1 MSLSS
6 EKISIQN
13 KIELRSPS
21 RRLYTRPWPKHSTN
35 MTNEDEEMEEW
46 MIVLLLKKGARWG
59 DLAVFTFAE
68 NLEILSKPSK
78 RDPPDLVS
86 IITTVRKPPPLALT
100 VSPEPQTEKPPEKKK
115 TFTDKLAQFSLKKK
129 TSCMVQC
136 ATCSFA
142 RNTKP
147 SEHFTEAQKAHCCI
161 LCSMTGGKKHGGH
174 CQGISM

>member
-1 MSLSS
+1 M
-6 EKISIQN
+6 
-13 KIELRSPS
+13 
-21 RRLYTRPWPKHSTN
+21 
-35 MTNEDEEMEEW
+35 DEELMEEW

-78 RDPPDLVS
+78 RAPPDLVS

-100 VSPEPQTEKPPEKKK
+100 VSPEPEKKN
-115 TFTDKLAQFSLKKK
+115 TFMDKLAQFSLKKK
-129 TSCMVQC
+129 TTCMVQC

-142 RNTKP
+142 RNTNP
-147 SEHFTEAQKAHCCI
+147 PEHFTEAQKAHCCI

-174 CQGISM
+174 CQGITM